1 MPEIKFVCTCHR
13 NNNTAM
19 SAKRRRKIIL
29 FSTLSKEICIADE
42 RRKSGNEKRDFGGEL
57 QRFVCVRKSDSSIFA
72 SRWRFK

>member
-1 MPEIKFVCTCHR
+1 MPKIKFVCTCHES
-13 NNNTAM
+13 NNAAM
-19 SAKRRRKIIL
+19 SAKRRRKIIS
-29 FSTLSKEICIADE
+29 FSISSKEICIADE